1 MKYVPSRLET
11 KILIETHAPLQAA
24 LPYPLYFPASASQAS
39 SPQPSPGAGIRI
51 RYHNWP
57 HSHIEI
63 NLQPRS
69 VCEPGH
75 ILHRVTLQRH
85 LQQLRR
91 HRVDEIPR
99 HGSPLAVPAQ
109 REISGLERK
118 LVQGGSVRVEV
129 FEGLVHDLGVEIRE
143 NRGGGSDG
151 EVGWSVDPV
160 EVPVIF
166 QGDPFAQRIWVC
178 G

>member
-1 MKYVPSRLET
+1 M
-11 KILIETHAPLQAA
+11 
-24 LPYPLYFPASASQAS
+24 
-39 SPQPSPGAGIRI
+39 
-51 RYHNWP
+51 
-57 HSHIEI
+57 
-63 NLQPRS
+63 
-69 VCEPGH
+69 
-75 ILHRVTLQRH
+75 
-85 LQQLRR
+85 
-91 HRVDEIPR
+91 
-99 HGSPLAVPAQ
+99 
-109 REISGLERK
+109 
-118 LVQGGSVRVEV
+118 RVEV